1 MAKTYLHKGHV
12 IRPVMHGWLAV
23 FSGNIPY
30 MTKKHKTVKR
40 AKTYIDIVLDLGYC
54 GRESRFC
61 G

>member
-30 MTKKHKTVKR
+30 MTSKHKTVKR
-40 AKTYIDIVLDLGYC
+40 AKDYIDVVLDSSPVQL
-54 GRESRFC
+54 
-61 G
+61 